1 MNEIQQLPLPQHR
14 LQQDVKTRWNSLLH
28 TLKSILEQIMA
39 LAAYATGKDIPGLS
53 SAQLDLAEKVI
64 YILGPIDEITNSIL
78 ANSVSVSVVIP
89 FVEKQDNDVGVRT
102 MKKKLLESLC
112 TRYSNIED
120 NEYLVLATL
129 LDPRG

>member
-1 MNEIQQLPLPQHR
+1 MEERSTSFI
-14 LQQDVKTRWNSLLH
+14 
-28 TLKSILEQIMA
+28 
-39 LAAYATGKDIPGLS
+39 
-53 SAQLDLAEKVI
+53 
-64 YILGPIDEITNSIL
+64 
-78 ANSVSVSVVIP
+78 
-89 FVEKQDNDVGVRT
+89 EKQDNDVGVRM